1 MASLKASGGIT
12 ADAATAATAAVQAA
26 FDKYYTL
33 DKAQISAS
41 LTDIAASDTLAQ
53 DPASGDAASRAKLVA
68 KAAELKQW
76 MLVLL
81 GSQDVGGGATG
92 TVPATLSLSLG
103 AAPAFGAFVPGVARP
118 TPPPR
123 RPTSSR
129 RRATR
134 R

>member
-1 MASLKASGGIT
+1 MASPLT
-12 ADAATAATAAVQAA
+12 RRRPATASVQAA

-41 LTDIAASDTLAQ
+41 LTDIAAFNTLAQ

-103 AAPAFGAFVPGVARP
+103 AAPAFGAFVPGVARDLHA
-118 TPPPR
+118 PPR

-129 RRATR
+129 RPATR